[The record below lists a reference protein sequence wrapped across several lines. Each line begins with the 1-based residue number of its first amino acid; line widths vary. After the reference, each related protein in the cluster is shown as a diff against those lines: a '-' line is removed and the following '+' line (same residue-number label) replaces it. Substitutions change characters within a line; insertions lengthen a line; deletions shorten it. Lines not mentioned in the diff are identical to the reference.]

1 MDSKSSLSDDQIAEL
16 KEAFSLFDANG
27 DGSISAEE
35 LGQVIGKLGADPV
48 SADGL
53 SDMIKEVDMTNSG
66 DIDFTEFLQMM
77 GRQAGDA
84 KAEMSTAFGLFDTDK
99 DGYISASELKSLMT
113 SLGEKVGDGEIASI
127 IAEHDKDNDGKISF
141 LEFKTMFAA
150 S

>member
-77 GRQAGDA
+77 GRQ
-84 KAEMSTAFGLFDTDK
+84 E
-99 DGYISASELKSLMT
+99 
-113 SLGEKVGDGEIASI
+113 VQ
-127 IAEHDKDNDGKISF
+127 NVP
-141 LEFKTMFAA
+141 
-150 S
+150 